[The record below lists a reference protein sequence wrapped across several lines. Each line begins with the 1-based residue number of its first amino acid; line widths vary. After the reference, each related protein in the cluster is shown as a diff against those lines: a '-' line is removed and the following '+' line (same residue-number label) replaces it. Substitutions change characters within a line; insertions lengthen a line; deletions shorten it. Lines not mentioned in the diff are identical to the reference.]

1 MWCPLGYP
9 SQINIDAA
17 RLSHVLRPR
26 LSDKPSAEDAVR
38 LGCRFQ
44 IAAIGLIPP
53 LHR

>member
-1 MWCPLGYP
+1 MQRASAMFY
-9 SQINIDAA
+9 A
-17 RLSHVLRPR
+17 RR